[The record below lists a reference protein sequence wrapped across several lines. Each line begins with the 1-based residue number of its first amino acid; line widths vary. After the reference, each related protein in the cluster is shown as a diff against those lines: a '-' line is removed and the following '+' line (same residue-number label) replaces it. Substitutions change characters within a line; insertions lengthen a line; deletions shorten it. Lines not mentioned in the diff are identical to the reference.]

1 MWHSRICK
9 IFKWIKDRCNLK
21 CNASYKNYWAK
32 WIKCERENFEDF
44 YRDMWESYNEHVKK
58 YWEKQT
64 TIDRIDHKWNY
75 CKENCKSS
83 TYTEQNRNR
92 WDNVRCVYK
101 WTIYSSI
108 TEMSEI
114 FWIKKSTLTMRIESW
129 WDIDRAIETPVR
141 KYLHHN

>member
-1 MWHSRICK
+1 MWRSRICK
-9 IFKWIKDRCNLK
+9 IFKWIRDRCYK
-21 CNASYKNYWAK
+21 ECNASYKNYWAK

-44 YRDMWESYNEHVKK
+44 YRDMWDSYNEHVRK

-75 CKENCKSS
+75 CKENCKWS

-108 TEMSEI
+108 TEMGEI
-114 FWIKKSTLTMRIESW
+114 FWIEKSTLTKRLESW